1 MASLGGIIGSGWLF
15 GALYAANAAGPASI
29 LSWLLGGLAVILIG
43 LVYAELAG
51 MLPESGGV
59 ARYPDYS
66 HGQVTGFLMGWAVWI
81 GYAAS
86 PAIQAEAVVQYSAHY
101 IPGLF
106 SARTDTIGPWGLIL
120 AAALMGAF
128 FVINYFGVRSF
139 ARINTPLTLVKF
151 IMPVLTI
158 GVFLTVS
165 LHWHN
170 ITAGHF
176 APYGTAGVLQ
186 AIATSGIIFAF
197 LGFRQAV
204 DLAGEAKNPHRDV
217 PRAIMIS
224 IGIGVLL
231 YAALQVVFI
240 AAVPPA
246 ALHGGWA
253 HAAFDAPFAQ
263 LAVGLNL
270 GWVADL
276 LYVDAIISP
285 SGTGN
290 VYLASTTRVLYAL
303 AENGDMPKVLA
314 RVDPKTGIPVGALVT
329 ALILGLLFLAPF
341 PAWNQLVAVISS
353 VTVLTYIMG
362 PVSAAVFRRTAPAA
376 RRFYRLPALEVMGPV
391 TFIIGTWIIYWTGW
405 AVDWKIMVAMLAG
418 LALYTFF
425 SWRMPQQI
433 NRPSWASVK
442 ASVWLMVYL
451 AGLLTLSYFGSHRF
465 GSPYHNHRGLIHFP
479 WDLAATAAFAVA
491 CYYWGV
497 ASGYPTEHLA
507 EAIRSADS

>member
-1 MASLGGIIGSGWLF
+1 
-15 GALYAANAAGPASI
+15 
-29 LSWLLGGLAVILIG
+29 
-43 LVYAELAG
+43 
-51 MLPESGGV
+51 
-59 ARYPDYS
+59 
-66 HGQVTGFLMGWAVWI
+66 
-81 GYAAS
+81 
-86 PAIQAEAVVQYSAHY
+86 
-101 IPGLF
+101 
-106 SARTDTIGPWGLIL
+106 
-120 AAALMGAF
+120 MGAF

-151 IMPVLTI
+151 IMPVLI
-158 GVFLTVS
+158 IAVFLTVS

-186 AIATSGIIFAF
+186 AIVTSGIIFAF

-224 IGIGVLL
+224 IGIGILL

-253 HAAFDAPFAQ
+253 HVAFDAPFAQ

-285 SGTGN
+285 SGTDN
-290 VYLASTTRVLYAL
+290 VYLASATRVLYAL
-303 AENGDMPKVLA
+303 AENGDMSKVLA
-314 RVDPKTGIPVGALVT
+314 RVDPKTSIPVGALVT

-362 PVSAAVFRRTAPAA
+362 PVSAAVFRRTAPAGH
-376 RRFYRLPALEVMGPV
+376 RFYRVPALKATGPV

-405 AVDWKIMVAMLAG
+405 AVGWKIMVAHARRLGPLRVFQLVHAQADQASFMDLRERQRVAG
-418 LALYTFF
+418 GLF
-425 SWRMPQQI
+425 SWTADTILLWFTPI
-433 NRPSWASVK
+433 WLAVPASPGTDSLSLRLGGDSNVCCR
-442 ASVWLMVYL
+442 
-451 AGLLTLSYFGSHRF
+451 LLLLGSGQRLSYRAVG
-465 GSPYHNHRGLIHFP
+465 RGNP
-479 WDLAATAAFAVA
+479 V
-491 CYYWGV
+491 G
-497 ASGYPTEHLA
+497 
-507 EAIRSADS
+507 